1 MALRRHP
8 ENLSPRFPCK
18 VHDGGKQGK
27 TSSRSRRDR
36 LGSVR
41 DNQHTN
47 LSTVP
52 NSFRRDERRWR
63 SAFDRIESS
72 TSVSEAQSGQANRA
86 YECQL
91 LAEEQT
97 CCGRA
102 AWRAFRVHGLVHAEA
117 AAERDDTL
125 KRPAGRAF
133 R

>member
-1 MALRRHP
+1 MR
-8 ENLSPRFPCK
+8 
-18 VHDGGKQGK
+18 GKP
-27 TSSRSRRDR
+27 SSRSPRYH
-36 LGSVR
+36 LGSAR
-41 DNQHTN
+41 DNQHAN

-63 SAFDRIESS
+63 SAFDRIEFS

-102 AWRAFRVHGLVHAEA
+102 AWRAFREHGLVHAEA
-117 AAERDDTL
+117 AAKREDAL
-125 KRPAGRAF
+125 NRPAGRAF